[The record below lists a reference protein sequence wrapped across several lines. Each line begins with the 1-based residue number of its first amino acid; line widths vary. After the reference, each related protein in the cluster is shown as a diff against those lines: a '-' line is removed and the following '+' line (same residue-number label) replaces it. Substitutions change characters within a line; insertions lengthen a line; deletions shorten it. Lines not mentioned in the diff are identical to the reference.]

1 MNLKSIVQGSLELL
15 AKGFDK
21 APVLNKFKGYRT
33 LIGCSGL
40 LILVILDTAGVGDGT
55 LFKDLSPYFV
65 VFTGLA
71 LNSAGRP

>member
-1 MNLKSIVQGSLELL
+1 MNLKSIVQGGLELL

-21 APVLNKFKGYRT
+21 VPLLNKFKGYRT

-40 LILVILDTAGVGDGT
+40 FVLIILDTAGVGNGT
-55 LFKDLSPYFV
+55 LFTDLSPYFV